1 MSKDLI
7 RNFCIIAHV
16 DHGKSTLAD
25 RFLERTGAVPPREF
39 RDQVLDSLDIERERG
54 ITIKA
59 VPVALTHKHEGKVY
73 RLNLIDTPGH
83 VDFSYEVTRSLSACE
98 GAILLVDA
106 SQGVE
111 AQTVANAYHAIDQG
125 LTIVPVINKIDLPT
139 ARPEEVMEEMESI
152 LGIDFAE
159 VMLCSAKTG
168 QGVDQVMKA
177 IVDRVPAPEGEDD
190 KPLQALVFDSV
201 YDDYRGV
208 VVYVRLMQG
217 TLRRGDMI
225 RLVKSK
231 QRYELSEVG
240 IFTPKMKPVEQLRA
254 GEVGYV
260 MAQIRSI
267 HDVKVGDTVTQAE
280 AHTATLRGY
289 VEPRPMVFCGLY
301 PGDTGDYE
309 QLRDALA
316 KFHLQDSAFSY
327 EPETSGA
334 LGFGFR
340 CGFLGMLHMN
350 VVQERLERENGL
362 DLVQTAPN
370 VTYEV
375 PLLDGT
381 IILVRNPSQLPEMG
395 KVKEIREP
403 VVRATILAPAEC
415 IGNVMRL
422 AEERRGVYRSTEYLG
437 SQRAILYYD
446 LPLAEIVFDFHD
458 KLKSTTRGYGT
469 MDYNFIGYQAE
480 NLVKVDV
487 LVAGERLDALSVICH
502 RSRADARG
510 RKLVKRLRQEIPRH
524 LFEVPLQAAIG
535 SRIIARESIRALAK
549 NVTAKCYGGDI
560 TRKRKLWEKQKEG
573 KKRMKS
579 VGRVTVPQEAFLA
592 VLAPD
597 ED

>member
-1 MSKDLI
+1 MANEAI

-25 RFLERTGAVPPREF
+25 RMLERTGAVTGREF
-39 RDQVLDSLDIERERG
+39 RDQVLDTLDVERERG

-59 VPVALTHKHEGKVY
+59 VPVVMEHEHEGETY

-111 AQTVANAYHAIDQG
+111 AQTVANAYHAVEQG
-125 LTIVPVINKIDLPT
+125 LTIVPVMNKIDLAT
-139 ARPEEVMEEMESI
+139 ARPEEVMEEMESV

-159 VMLCSAKTG
+159 VIQCSAKTG
-168 QGVDQVMKA
+168 EGADAVLKAVVEKIPPPQG
-177 IVDRVPAPEGEDD
+177 EEDE
-190 KPLQALVFDSV
+190 PLQALVFDSV
-201 YDDYRGV
+201 YNDYRGIV
-208 VVYVRLMQG
+208 LYIRL
-217 TLRRGDMI
+217 LRGCLRPGDKI
-225 RLVKSK
+225 RLVKSE
-231 QRYELSEVG
+231 REYELSEVG
-240 IFTPKMKPVEQLRA
+240 IFTPKMKAAGQLEA
-254 GEVGYV
+254 GEVGYA

-267 HDVKVGDTVTQAE
+267 HDVKVGDTIIKAG
-280 AHTATLRGY
+280 ADTLALPGY
-289 VEPRPMVFCGLY
+289 VEPQPMVFCGLY
-301 PGDTGDYE
+301 PGDSGEYE
-309 QLRDALA
+309 DLREALV
-316 KFHLQDSAFSY
+316 KFHLQDSSFAH

-340 CGFLGMLHMN
+340 CGFLGMLHMS
-350 VVQERLERENGL
+350 VVQERLERENDL

-375 PLLDGT
+375 LLNDGDT
-381 IILVRNPSQLPEMG
+381 VLIRNPSQLPDVG
-395 KVKEIREP
+395 LIREIREP
-403 VVRATILAPAEC
+403 TVRATILAPADC
-415 IGNVMRL
+415 IGNVMKL

-437 SQRAILYYD
+437 PQRVILHYD

-469 MDYNFIGYQAE
+469 MDYEFLGYQKE
-480 NLVKVDV
+480 ELVKVDV
-487 LVAGERLDALSVICH
+487 LVAGERLDALSIICH
-502 RSRADARG
+502 RSKADARG
-510 RKLVKRLRQEIPRH
+510 RKLVKKLRQEIPRH
-524 LFEVPLQAAIG
+524 LFEVPLQAAVG
-535 SRIIARESIRALAK
+535 SRVLARETIRALAK

-560 TRKRKLWEKQKEG
+560 TRKRKLWEKQREG

>member
-1 MSKDLI
+1 
-7 RNFCIIAHV
+7 
-16 DHGKSTLAD
+16 
-25 RFLERTGAVPPREF
+25 
-39 RDQVLDSLDIERERG
+39 
-54 ITIKA
+54 
-59 VPVALTHKHEGKVY
+59 
-73 RLNLIDTPGH
+73 
-83 VDFSYEVTRSLSACE
+83 
-98 GAILLVDA
+98 
-106 SQGVE
+106 
-111 AQTVANAYHAIDQG
+111 
-125 LTIVPVINKIDLPT
+125 
-139 ARPEEVMEEMESI
+139 
-152 LGIDFAE
+152 
-159 VMLCSAKTG
+159 
-168 QGVDQVMKA
+168 
-177 IVDRVPAPEGEDD
+177 
-190 KPLQALVFDSV
+190 
-201 YDDYRGV
+201 
-208 VVYVRLMQG
+208 MQG